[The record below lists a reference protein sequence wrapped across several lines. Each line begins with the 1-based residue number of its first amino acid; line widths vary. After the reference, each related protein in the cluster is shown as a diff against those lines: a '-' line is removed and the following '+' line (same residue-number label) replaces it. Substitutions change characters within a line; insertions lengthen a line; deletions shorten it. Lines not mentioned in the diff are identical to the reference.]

1 MPEFRFSKTHE
12 WIAKFDDKYRIGI
25 SDYAQ
30 SQLGDITFVEFPGV
44 GAKFSKGDSI
54 ATIESVKA
62 VGEYYAPVGI
72 EVIGVNRVV
81 EDQPELLN
89 SDPSG
94 KGYIL
99 EVAVLDES
107 QLTELMD
114 STAYETWDKDGH

>member
-12 WIAKFDDKYRIGI
+12 WIAKFDDNYRIGI

-99 EVAVLDES
+99 EVALLDES
-107 QLTELMD
+107 QLAELM
-114 STAYETWDKDGH
+114 